1 VTTATL
7 PFWQLITLI
16 AVPTLVVFVGI
27 LFNRQEY
34 RELGS
39 KIDKL
44 AAQQHSDMMMI
55 SVGTPRSRRAI
66 E

>member
-1 VTTATL
+1 M
-7 PFWQLITLI
+7 
-16 AVPTLVVFVGI
+16 VFVGI
-27 LFNRQEY
+27 LFNRQDY